1 MALPNQE
8 ASAALHTATIVTKSI
23 ARKSQASLVPISSIS
38 LKCMCVCVRS
48 QAIPFR
54 TLETFSSD
62 EIVCKYIT
70 DANIRRQY
78 LENVYRYLVKRKY
91 FSLVRKLVAEKVPP
105 LYEPIGSPP
114 TPLSETL
121 LQMVQ
126 HPLKLLT
133 ATHRPSTDTQASLIG
148 QECAT
153 IILSSFV
160 DEILVPACTPAI
172 RFFVIPCLSRWP
184 AFPFLHLLQHLHE
197 SIGEQSRPDA
207 SAKQRQRTEQVFAS
221 SPCFESVLLLDELHQ
236 SHIDGDIALVKHYIR
251 IIGRFSNNLRRLEQ
265 RSRQSI
271 FQHMDT
277 DGTEDYDS
285 DDDDSPPASYN
296 QYTAILA
303 DERDCLLNAITML
316 NADKRVRIIVEHND
330 CFLDDD
336 GTMHSLCRICHNLML
351 YHRAAVREYR

>member
-8 ASAALHTATIVTKSI
+8 ASAALHTATIVTESV
-23 ARKSQASLVPISSIS
+23 ARKFASVARAHRVHFYYKMLCV
-38 LKCMCVCVRS
+38 CVCVRS

-70 DANIRRQY
+70 DADIRRQY

-105 LYEPIGSPP
+105 LYEAIGSPP

-197 SIGEQSRPDA
+197 SLGADGG
-207 SAKQRQRTEQVFAS
+207 AKQRQRTEQVFGS

-296 QYTAILA
+296 PYTAILA